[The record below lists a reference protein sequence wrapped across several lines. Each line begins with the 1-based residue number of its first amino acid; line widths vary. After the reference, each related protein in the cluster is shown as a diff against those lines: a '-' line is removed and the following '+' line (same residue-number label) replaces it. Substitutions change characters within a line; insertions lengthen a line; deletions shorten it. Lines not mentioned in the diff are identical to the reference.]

1 MQFLKLNHLDKKIFY
16 AYKHQ
21 ALPHLCSITSDAKN
35 CVKFASSLTNLTCV
49 RLRNTMFC
57 QKTAKDNRNEYS
69 SSFLYLSYVMKAEV
83 VHFPAKTN
91 VKTTIYFGGLFAL

>member
-1 MQFLKLNHLDKKIFY
+1 MQFLKLNDLDKKIFY

-21 ALPHLCSITSDAKN
+21 ALPHLCSISDAKN
-35 CVKFASSLTNLTCV
+35 CVKFASSLTNLTCAAT
-49 RLRNTMFC
+49 NTMFC
-57 QKTAKDNRNEYS
+57 QKTAKDNRNEY

-91 VKTTIYFGGLFAL
+91 VKTAIYFGGLFAL